1 MKLPVDFPFQRE
13 KIFEA
18 MKKDKKRKSDHIDYV
33 LLDSIGHAVIAEIPL
48 SELEEAI
55 DDMR

>member
-1 MKLPVDFPFQRE
+1 
-13 KIFEA
+13 
-18 MKKDKKRKSDHIDYV
+18 MKKDKKRKSDKIDYV
-33 LLDSIGHAVIAEIPL
+33 LLDSIGHAVIVEIPI